1 MAGAKENITGLW
13 AVGWNR
19 MTENWWNLVVA
30 GIGLFGVVTG
40 LLFICY
46 LTFKK
51 VRHYRQ
57 TKDDR
62 SKPLPKATAQYFDE
76 LKANTQPFG
85 PVHDSSKAPASFGVF
100 LGNFANPPTA
110 NQARLLTTWDLI
122 VLDPSCP
129 GVLEGLSNSECTA
142 AQRVGRL
149 DVSAV
154 VAFDRSSGNH
164 DDTRVLSIL
173 DSTIATKWRRP
184 QDTQSPFTGVLL
196 ANWQSDLTPAVL
208 NELMKYLKGLNF
220 DIWLEAAPPS
230 FLTEQECTEIDLSLT
245 RGIICRNGTIM
256 HDGDRRNYFQMNDMR
271 RTQRALAKHMS
282 LGGKT
287 LMMWETIDDKVE
299 LAHSVIARS
308 FNWCRFNTTVS
319 WIGPEKALKDADVA
333 AARSIKGE
341 PLGAMMWL
349 KSNEIMAVHDTW
361 RLNFHITEESAG
373 HEESFRTLEGLIP
386 NLSSRLALMSSN
398 DTASDPFG
406 DASQVMLNGDFD
418 GTVPAQS
425 QKAPFSYSPRGE
437 DYTGLGCFQLGLD
450 ASAED
455 FAELAEGQRR
465 LKELDLLDRIQPD
478 KLREFA
484 EKIQVLYEKDRQS
497 FEYSPYDSQ
506 AVREL
511 VDQLTSASGSEHDI
525 LKVYTGMHSGFH
537 HGTHHQYW
545 GLHDVDP
552 VTGSTDIY
560 ISLKTT
566 DRVGTLLHTFLS
578 SRQYTRGQCLMAE
591 ISLAEQTESLHST
604 WGLPDRFV
612 KDIEG
617 LSSTELLLLSQRLT
631 FAKDENIG
639 NLTHQIKALC
649 ENRLIDIPTVQQLR
663 AQATNQYLR
672 DEISAEDLVAARL
685 AWHADRG
692 CQRPSKDA
700 AISVFRDLQ
709 ARLSSVLI
717 NGEAE
722 HMTQMETVLQDI
734 IKLGKIDASAD
745 ILALSI
751 FCAFRKLAIEEVY
764 LEILDRNPL
773 PNAHSDQA
781 ACFAEMFALG
791 SQCESYFDMTSN
803 VIGRILADKQQAYY
817 MQNQPPQRDD
827 KTTEVPTSY
836 ASTLVDEDPNYSQ
849 PKLPWYYQ
857 VTFLGIFAVPALIDI
872 LLLTTVGHG
881 LYLSTNFAK
890 PLITMATAG
899 LMFGLLLVGAI
910 GTWIGNGGSYYLH
923 SMAFPV
929 MNMFVITRFIA
940 GTAVGLVVGIGGMIV
955 IGVSKPIP
963 PAVDLDGNAIPVT
976 FADSFGQGGIFLFYF
991 MTMSTYLT
999 MLATL
1004 AVYQFP
1010 GFMFQSGRIN
1020 TVACMPILLLSP
1032 IITIFVPDHDIV
1044 VYPIVLSCFLVALL
1058 ASARNVFYKW
1068 GSWYLHV
1075 KLYSDTDIVN
1085 WYTETTP
1092 VEELPKGVTD
1102 LGPTPLP
1109 RSKVFAEVQKEMNRK
1124 PWQKPTSDKMIK
1136 DLADSYEATLF
1147 LMDWYCKYS
1156 RTKMPYPY
1164 SPTWNLQCK
1173 TAIDTLKEMQKG
1185 LKLHNAFVHWRAGGA
1200 EVWCGVLYFVIA
1212 LMDKW
1217 VALFTEG
1224 KLVGLSAADSVYSLP
1239 VGLSL
1244 CYYLVAA
1251 VCLDSV
1257 ASPLWAKANKKTN
1270 QPISSL
1276 AYLKQVAINDAKA
1289 RRNLYWSNW
1298 AKFFFTHVW
1307 GLAIAASLMWTFVSP
1322 PPKDDDQP
1330 VSPTDARNQA
1340 RSATIMFMAYV
1351 GAYTGLLSYQYNRIY
1366 TGSLAMADL
1375 MIAAITGILVG
1386 TLMRHF
1392 MYKDFPYSSVIGL
1405 GTATWLAALLSMR
1418 TAKVGWPTFTK
1429 PKAVTKSTGGSFYYS
1444 ALGPDTGFSQRTL
1457 RETYDA
1463 LSALES
1469 EYRFKIDPST
1479 HPGVEVMQI
1488 LRAQSTV
1495 QQPEMVQA
1503 AFPSAISLV
1512 AEAASLWQSGNITID
1527 LVPARHFLQQ
1537 EQKLRAV
1544 SRLSDGQLHIMVL
1557 VGLDLTGGEWVADIR
1572 RNCKVIAESVVQAA
1586 AEARFAFSRDH
1597 SNLAELL
1604 AVEHIGDSVGQ
1615 AQLSVPEGI
1624 KRQLEW
1630 STAERNRIM
1639 KTGEQEVLR
1648 YLILGMDCDTEW
1660 DLLPEKVRS
1669 ALLNR
1674 CLGEQCDITESLGD
1688 WLRARFCK
1696 NAGADLET
1704 HFARSNLGASL
1715 AALISD
1721 YAKAVDADYHYQD
1734 RSEPTDAEYQKFMGA
1749 VVNEAAVTA
1758 DSSLSEKLVW
1768 PILTAVHTIRITIKF
1783 FVVSIVAD
1791 PEFQR
1796 ELDYVIRD
1804 KSFIVRWPARL
1815 VLNGIWIYCKFL
1827 QGLLLPHFMFYKR
1840 EKIQTLRSNMKGIR
1854 TSIQRKRVTID
1865 GLRGPSTGFF
1875 KRQSDGTVDFHHYSG
1890 RHETQ
1895 PEGMG
1900 QLIAINNY
1908 SDKMLLQRREEYTKE
1923 TVSNI
1928 YNYDYQEGATTGI
1941 SLPSARSCIQGER
1954 AGHSIQYDERGYV
1967 TDGSYMKDGN
1977 RVDFKYY
1984 YRKNARFDDELLR
1997 ADFRLAHITINVS
2010 WCVAPPKR
2018 AEKLD
2023 KWIPNPKVIEA
2034 TFTQGEDSYHSKWDY
2049 EHRSHPIIETTLNGR
2064 PSETPDMITFDWF
2077 AVLKKPTNCSFI
2089 ADNPLFSFSSPNSN
2103 IVTRALGMNTKLYP
2117 VSTALART
2125 HLWQSWKGSKE
2136 IDAATVRYLDEVS
2149 MRSAPV
2155 LRPYWAGRDLG
2166 QLKAA
2171 SEYLESQVDAILA
2184 RTDMDPEIS
2193 SWSAIAYKYSDLCTF
2208 GQGGD
2213 ARINT
2218 RTQASQMQDSD
2229 DILHVIAMDTGTWPI
2244 EGGGVSACRRDMVND
2259 LKTIRW
2265 HVVAEAANDYSV
2277 PKFQIER
2284 NVQSLSILPLWGLDY
2299 LTPIHG
2305 VFQDSLDAAVQRRS
2319 HATRDEDIKRNFF
2332 PILTSLV
2339 KCSRAIKF
2347 THAHIE
2353 ESTRALLDLN
2363 AYFENRHWTD
2373 VWMSDI
2379 VRDKWHELWL
2389 TEDMENTRPISKWLD
2404 AERPTLLHL
2413 DNALDMWHRYL
2424 FIFSLPVPER
2434 LPDVFQASHHFA
2446 GASFGVLC
2454 KMKRNCTFH
2463 VWDHCISW
2471 REVTVFLSSAMSFD
2485 SPFVCTSLM
2494 SLSRMTST
2502 LILHYADV
2510 VLPCADFFN
2519 PGWEV
2524 EIGTQEGSLMHRNT
2538 YARKIDP
2545 VVNGITNMERYKPIE
2560 TIKSKRPTV
2569 TMLSHVR
2576 FVKDIKNAILAADII
2591 VNDWGFT
2598 DYQLD
2603 IYGDMEK
2610 APAYSVECKEILAS
2624 KGLRDHVAL
2633 KGLGN
2638 PSKVLEE
2645 AWIFLNSSISEGL
2658 PLAMGEAALFGVP
2671 VVCTDVGASF
2681 RVVTDPV
2688 TWKKFSAVVAPND
2701 SYSLA
2706 KAQVNVLGML
2716 DEWAEYTDEPEN
2728 RPKLSLRPGKEEV
2741 AAIQQRMYDKA
2752 DSRRKLGMMGRNN
2765 VINSFSSERYLREH
2779 EQLLWVGKLQ
2789 SPSYLSRSRRAVPIF
2804 SKWGNKRESDSP
2816 SLLARSGRSMSRP
2829 TSTRAPSAYSFKI
2842 EPKNNSGPKYS
2853 RVEALD
2859 MV

>member
-1 MAGAKENITGLW
+1 M
-13 AVGWNR
+13 
-19 MTENWWNLVVA
+19 
-30 GIGLFGVVTG
+30 FGVVSG
-40 LLFICY
+40 FLYGIVVLY
-46 LTFKK
+46 LKIK
-51 VRHYRQ
+51 QYRRSRN
-57 TKDDR
+57 DR
-62 SKPLPKATAQYFDE
+62 SKQLPKATAQYFEE

-85 PVHDSSKAPASFGVF
+85 PPQDTSKAPTSFGVF
-100 LGNFANPPTA
+100 LGNLSSPPTP
-110 NQARLLTTWDLI
+110 NQARLLTTWDLV
-122 VLDPSCP
+122 VLDPLRP
-129 GVLEGLSNSECTA
+129 GVLEGISTENCTA
-142 AQRVGRL
+142 SHRLGRL
-149 DVSAV
+149 DVNAV

-164 DDTRVLSIL
+164 DDSRVLSIL

-184 QDTQSPFTGVLL
+184 QDTQSPFTGILL
-196 ANWQSDLTPAVL
+196 ANWQSEITPVVL
-208 NELMKYLKGLNF
+208 NELIKYLKSLEF
-220 DIWLEAAPPS
+220 DVWLEAAPPAY
-230 FLTEQECTEIDLSLT
+230 LTEQECKEIDISLV
-245 RGIICRNGTIM
+245 RGIVCRNGTIM
-256 HDGDRRNYFQMNDMR
+256 YNGDRRNYFQMADMR

-287 LMMWETIDDKVE
+287 LMMWETIDDQVE
-299 LAHSVIARS
+299 LTHSVIQRS

-319 WIGPEKALKDADVA
+319 WIGPEAALKDADVA
-333 AARSIKGE
+333 EAKTIKGE

-361 RLNFHITEESAG
+361 RKNFTIAPESAG
-373 HEESFRTLEGLIP
+373 HNSALKSLEGLIP
-386 NLSSRLALMSSN
+386 NLSSQLAVMPS
-398 DTASDPFG
+398 SDPFRDG
-406 DASQVMLNGDFD
+406 SQVILNGDFD
-418 GTVPAQS
+418 GRFPAQS
-425 QKAPFSYSPRGE
+425 QKAPFSYSYRGE

-455 FAELAEGQRR
+455 FAELTEGQRR
-465 LKELDLLDRIQPD
+465 LKDLNLLDRVQPD
-478 KLREFA
+478 KLKEFA
-484 EKIQVLYEKDRQS
+484 EKIKGLYDKDRQS
-497 FEYSPYDSQ
+497 WEYSPYDSQ
-506 AVREL
+506 AVRDL
-511 VDQLTSASGSEHDI
+511 VDQLCSATGTDDDM

-552 VTGSTDIY
+552 VTGSTEIY

-566 DRVGTLLHTFLS
+566 DRAGTLLHTFLS
-578 SRQYTRGQCLMAE
+578 SRQYTRSQCFMAE
-591 ISLAEQTESLHST
+591 VSLAEQTESLHEK
-604 WGLPDRFV
+604 WQLPDRIV
-612 KDIEG
+612 KDVEG
-617 LSSTELLLLSQRLT
+617 LSSTELILLAQRLT
-631 FAKDENIG
+631 FAKDEAIG
-639 NLTHQIKALC
+639 NMRANVLALV
-649 ENRLIDIPTVQQLR
+649 ENRLIDIPTIQQLR
-663 AQATNQYLR
+663 EQNTNLYLR
-672 DEISAEDLVAARL
+672 DQISVEDLIGARL
-685 AWHADRG
+685 AWHRERG
-692 CQRPSKDA
+692 CQHPDQSA
-700 AISVFRDLQ
+700 AVSVFRQVQ
-709 ARLSSVLI
+709 AKLAGVLI
-717 NGEAE
+717 RGEAE
-722 HMTQMETVLQDI
+722 HISQMETVLERMIQP
-734 IKLGKIDASAD
+734 GKIDAAAD

-773 PNAHSDQA
+773 PNAHPDQA

-791 SQCESYFDMTSN
+791 SQCETYFDMTSN

-817 MQNQPPQRDD
+817 MQHQPPKRDD
-827 KTTEVPTSY
+827 KATEVPTAY
-836 ASTLVDEDPNYSQ
+836 ASTLVDEDPAYGQ
-849 PKLPWYYQ
+849 APLPWYYQ

-872 LLLTTVGHG
+872 LLLTTIGRG
-881 LYLSTNFAK
+881 LYLSTYMSEIEK
-890 PLITMATAG
+890 TMATAG
-899 LMFGLLLVGAI
+899 LMFGLLLTGAI

-940 GTAVGLVVGIGGMIV
+940 GTAVCLVVGIGGMIV
-955 IGVSKPIP
+955 IGIIK
-963 PAVDLDGNAIPVT
+963 T
-976 FADSFGQGGIFLFYF
+976 FYGGFIFLFYF
-991 MTMSTYLT
+991 FAMSTYLT

-1004 AVYQFP
+1004 AIYQFP
-1010 GFMFQSGRIN
+1010 GFMFQSGRLT
-1020 TVACMPILLLSP
+1020 TVKCMPILAISP
-1032 IITIFVPDHDIV
+1032 IVTLWAGHDHI
-1044 VYPIVLSCFLVALL
+1044 VYPVVLSTFLVTLVL
-1058 ASARNVFYKW
+1058 GSRGVFYRW
-1068 GSWYLHV
+1068 GSWYLGV
-1075 KLYSDTDIVN
+1075 VVYSDTDIVN
-1085 WYTETTP
+1085 WYTEVTP
-1092 VEELPKGVTD
+1092 AEELPKGVSD

-1109 RSKVFAEVQKEMNRK
+1109 RSKVFAEVQKELHRK

-1136 DLADSYEATLF
+1136 DLAESYEATCF

-1185 LKLHNAFVHWRAGGA
+1185 LKLHNAFVHWRAGGP

-1217 VALFTEG
+1217 VALLSG
-1224 KLVGLSAADSVYSLP
+1224 GSLVGLSAADSEIFRLAVGF
-1239 VGLSL
+1239 GLS
-1244 CYYLVAA
+1244 YYLVAA
-1251 VCLDSV
+1251 VCLDAV
-1257 ASPLWAKANKKTN
+1257 ATPLWAKANKKTD

-1276 AYLKQVAINDAKA
+1276 AYLKQVAINDARA
-1289 RRNLYWSNW
+1289 RRKLYWTNW
-1298 AKFFFTHVW
+1298 AKFFFSHVW
-1307 GLAIAASLMWTFVSP
+1307 GLAIAAALMWTFENSRP
-1322 PPKDDDQP
+1322 
-1330 VSPTDARNQA
+1330 
-1340 RSATIMFMAYV
+1340 ATIMFMAYV
-1351 GAYTGLLSYQYNRIY
+1351 GAYTGLLCYQYNRIY
-1366 TGSLAMADL
+1366 TGSLAMGDL
-1375 MIAAITGILVG
+1375 MISAISGILIG
-1386 TLMRHF
+1386 TLMQRFLPYF
-1392 MYKDFPYSSVIGL
+1392 MYSSVIAL
-1405 GTATWLAALLSMR
+1405 ACATWMSAILSIR
-1418 TAKVGWPTFTK
+1418 TAKVGWPSFKK
-1429 PKAVTKSTGGSFYYS
+1429 PKAVTKSTVGRFYYS

-1457 RETYDA
+1457 RETYEA
-1463 LSALES
+1463 LCALEA
-1469 EYRFKIDPST
+1469 EYRFKIDPNT

-1488 LRAQSTV
+1488 LRAQSTAQHPESV
-1495 QQPEMVQA
+1495 QN

-1512 AEAASLWQSGNITID
+1512 AEATSLWQSGNITID

-1544 SRLSDGQLHIMVL
+1544 SRVSDGQLHIMVL

-1572 RNCKVIAESVVQAA
+1572 RNCKVIAEAMVQAA

-1604 AVEHIGDSVGQ
+1604 AVEHVGSGFGD
-1615 AQLSVPEGI
+1615 AQLSLPEGI

-1630 STAERNRIM
+1630 STAERSRIM

-1648 YLILGMDCDTEW
+1648 YLILGLDCDTEW
-1660 DLLPEKVRS
+1660 DLLPENIRS
-1669 ALLNR
+1669 TLLKR
-1674 CLGEQCDITESLGD
+1674 CLGDQCDITDGQGD
-1688 WLRARFCK
+1688 WMRSRFCK

-1704 HFARSNLGASL
+1704 HFARCNLGASL
-1715 AALISD
+1715 AADITD

-1734 RSEPTDAEYQKFMGA
+1734 RSEPTDAEYQKFIGA
-1749 VVNEAAVTA
+1749 VVNEAGPTA
-1758 DSSLSEKLVW
+1758 DSSWREKMAW
-1768 PILTAVHTIRITIKF
+1768 PIITVVHAIRVTIKF

-1796 ELDYVIRD
+1796 ELDYVIKD
-1804 KSFIVRWPARL
+1804 KTVLLRWPARL
-1815 VLNGIWIYCKFL
+1815 VLNGIWMYCKAL
-1827 QGLLLPHFMFYKR
+1827 QTLLLPPFMFYKR

-1854 TSIQRKRVTID
+1854 TAIQRKKVTIE

-1875 KRQSDGTVDFHHYSG
+1875 KQKPDNNVEFYHYSG
-1890 RHETQ
+1890 RHEIQ
-1895 PEGMG
+1895 PETLG
-1900 QLIAINNY
+1900 QLIAINTY
-1908 SDKMLLQRREEYTKE
+1908 SNKMLLRRREEYTKE
-1923 TVSNI
+1923 AVSNV
-1928 YNYDYQEGATTGI
+1928 YTYEYQDGAANGT
-1941 SLPSARSCIQGER
+1941 SLPVSRNCVEGDR
-1954 AGHSIQYDERGYV
+1954 AGHSIYYDDRGYV
-1967 TDGSYMKDGN
+1967 TNGSYMKDGN
-1977 RVDFKYY
+1977 RVDFTYQ

-1997 ADFRLAHITINVS
+1997 AEYKLAHITMSVS
-2010 WCVAPPKR
+2010 WCVPPPKR
-2018 AEKLD
+2018 SEKLD
-2023 KWIPNPKVIEA
+2023 KWIPNPKVMEA
-2034 TFTQGEDSYHSKWDY
+2034 TFTQGEMSYFSKWDY
-2049 EHRSHPIIETTLNGR
+2049 EHRSHPIIETTLTRSMPGQSKVVQD
-2064 PSETPDMITFDWF
+2064 SETPDMITYDWF
-2077 AVLKKPTNCSFI
+2077 GVLKKPTNCSFI
-2089 ADNPLFSFSSPNSN
+2089 ADNPLFSFSSPKSN
-2103 IVTRALGMNTKLYP
+2103 IVSRTLGMNTQVHP

-2125 HLWQSWKGSKE
+2125 HLWQTWKGGKDV
-2136 IDAATVRYLDEVS
+2136 DAATVRYLDEMS
-2149 MRSAPV
+2149 LRADAV

-2166 QLKAA
+2166 QLRAA
-2171 SEYLESQVDAILA
+2171 SEYLDSQADAIMA

-2193 SWSAIAYKYSDLCTF
+2193 SWSAIAYKYSDLSTF

-2213 ARINT
+2213 SRINT
-2218 RTQASQMQDSD
+2218 RTQANQMHDSD

-2265 HVVAEAANDYSV
+2265 HVVAESANDYSV

-2319 HATRDEDIKRNFF
+2319 HATRDEDIRKHFF

-2353 ESTRALLDLN
+2353 EATRALLDLN

-2373 VWMSDI
+2373 VWMSPI
-2379 VRDKWHELWL
+2379 VKEKWQELWL
-2389 TEDMENTRPISKWLD
+2389 TEDMENTRPISQWLD

-2424 FIFSLPVPER
+2424 FIFALPVPER

-2485 SPFVCTSLM
+2485 APFVCTSLI

-2524 EIGTQEGSLMHRNT
+2524 EIGTQEGALMHRNT

-2591 VNDWGFT
+2591 VNDWGFK

-2728 RPKLSLRPGKEEV
+2728 RPKLSLRPGKDEV
-2741 AAIQQRMYDKA
+2741 AKIQQRMYDKA
-2752 DSRRKLGMMGRNN
+2752 ESRRKLGMMGRNN

-2779 EQLLWVGKLQ
+2779 EQLLWIGKLQ
-2789 SPSYLSRSRRAVPIF
+2789 SPSYLTRSRRAVPIF

-2816 SLLARSGRSMSRP
+2816 SLLARSGRSMTMSRP

-2842 EPKNNSGPKYS
+2842 EPKVAPKSS

>member
-1 MAGAKENITGLW
+1 MADQAGTDDGFQELKP
-13 AVGWNR
+13 VGWHV
-19 MTENWWNLVVA
+19 MIDNWWDLILA
-30 GIGLFGVVTG
+30 GIALFGVVSG
-40 LLFICY
+40 LLY
-46 LTFKK
+46 LIISLSLKF
-51 VRHYRQ
+51 RQYRQ
-57 TKDDR
+57 SRNARPKA
-62 SKPLPKATAQYFDE
+62 LPKATAQYFEE

-85 PVHDSSKAPASFGVF
+85 PPHDSSKAPTSFGVF
-100 LGNFANPPTA
+100 LGNFASPPTP
-110 NQARLLTTWDLI
+110 NQARLLTDRDLI
-122 VLDPSCP
+122 VLDPSRP
-129 GVLEGLSNSECTA
+129 GVLEGISTMPCTA
-142 AQRVGRL
+142 SQRVGRL
-149 DVSAV
+149 DISAT
-154 VAFDRSSGNH
+154 VAFDRSSGNQ
-164 DDTRVLSIL
+164 DDSRVLSII
-173 DSTIATKWRRP
+173 DSTIATKWRRS
-184 QDTQSPFTGVLL
+184 QDTQSPFTGILL
-196 ANWQSDLTPAVL
+196 ANWQSELEPAVL
-208 NELMKYLKGLNF
+208 NELMSYLKSLNF
-220 DIWLEAAPPS
+220 DIWLETSPPDY
-230 FLTEQECTEIDLSLT
+230 LTELECKVIDLSLT

-256 HDGDRRNYFQMNDMR
+256 YNGDRRNYFQMNNMR
-271 RTQRALAKHMS
+271 RTQRALAKLMS

-287 LMMWETIDDKVE
+287 LMMWETIDDQVE
-299 LAHSVIARS
+299 LTHSVIQRS
-308 FNWCRFNTTVS
+308 YNWCRFNTTVS
-319 WIGPEKALKDADVA
+319 WIGPESALKDADVA
-333 AARSIKGE
+333 AERSIKGE

-349 KSNEIMAVHDTW
+349 KSNEIMAVHDIW
-361 RLNFHITEESAG
+361 RQNFQIAPESAG
-373 HEESFRTLEGLIP
+373 HEESFKSLEGLVP
-386 NLSSRLALMSSN
+386 NLASKLALVAPSSN
-398 DTASDPFG
+398 PFR
-406 DASQVMLNGDFD
+406 DASQVIINGDFD
-418 GTVPAQS
+418 GHLPAQS

-465 LKELDLLDRIQPD
+465 LKDLNLLDRITPE
-478 KLREFA
+478 KLHEFA
-484 EKIQVLYEKDRQS
+484 EKIRVLYDKDRQS
-497 FEYSPYDSQ
+497 WEYSPYDSQ

-511 VDQLTSASGSEHDI
+511 VEQLASATGSEGDI

-552 VTGSTDIY
+552 VTGNTEIY

-578 SRQYTRGQCLMAE
+578 SRQYTRAQCLMAE
-591 ISLAEQTESLHST
+591 ISLAEQSEALHAK
-604 WGLPDRFV
+604 WEMPDRFV

-631 FAKDENIG
+631 FAKDESTGSLRSNI
-639 NLTHQIKALC
+639 LALC
-649 ENRLIDIPTVQQLR
+649 ENRLIDIPTTQQLR
-663 AQATNQYLR
+663 AQNTNLYLR
-672 DEISAEDLVAARL
+672 DEITVEELVDARL

-692 CQRPSKDA
+692 CQHPDRDA
-700 AISVFRDLQ
+700 AIYVFREVQ
-709 ARLSSVLI
+709 ARLSGVLI
-717 NGEAE
+717 NAEAE
-722 HMTQMETVLQDI
+722 HVTQMETVLQEI
-734 IKLGKIDASAD
+734 IQHGKIDASVD
-745 ILALSI
+745 ILAMSI

-773 PNAHSDQA
+773 PNAHPDQA

-791 SQCESYFDMTSN
+791 SQCETYFDMTSN

-817 MQNQPPQRDD
+817 MQHQPPHRDD
-827 KTTEVPTSY
+827 KSTEVPTAY
-836 ASTLVDEDPNYSQ
+836 ASTLVDEDPSYDQ
-849 PKLPWYYQ
+849 PPLPWYYQ

-872 LLLTTVGHG
+872 LLLTTTGRG
-881 LYLSTNFAK
+881 LYLSVHMENK
-890 PLITMATAG
+890 VKTMATAG
-899 LMFGLLLVGAI
+899 LMFGLLLTGAI

-940 GTAVGLVVGIGGMIV
+940 GTAVGLIVGVGGMIV
-955 IGVSKPIP
+955 IGIIQDFY
-963 PAVDLDGNAIPVT
+963 AG
-976 FADSFGQGGIFLFYF
+976 FIFLFYF
-991 MTMSTYLT
+991 FVMSTYLT

-1004 AVYQFP
+1004 AIYQFP
-1010 GFMFQSGRIN
+1010 GFMFQSGRIT
-1020 TVACMPILLLSP
+1020 TVACLPILAISP
-1032 IITIFVPDHDIV
+1032 IVTTYVGHDII
-1044 VYPIVLSCFLVALL
+1044 VYPIVLSVFLVALV
-1058 ASARNVFYKW
+1058 SSSRGVFYRW
-1068 GSWYLHV
+1068 STWYLGV
-1075 KLYSDTDIVN
+1075 TVYSDTDIVN
-1085 WYTETTP
+1085 WYTKVTP
-1092 VEELPKGVTD
+1092 AEELPKGVTD

-1109 RSKVFAEVQKEMNRK
+1109 RTKVFSEVQKELHRM
-1124 PWQKPTSDKMIK
+1124 PWQKSTSDKMIK
-1136 DLADSYEATLF
+1136 ELAESYDATCF

-1173 TAIDTLKEMQKG
+1173 TALDTLKEMQKG

-1217 VALFTEG
+1217 VALFSGG
-1224 KLVGLSAADSVYSLP
+1224 KIVGLSSAGDKLFNLSVGFSLA
-1239 VGLSL
+1239 
-1244 CYYLVAA
+1244 YYLIAA

-1257 ASPLWAKANKKTN
+1257 ANPLWARANKKTN

-1276 AYLKQVAINDAKA
+1276 AYLKQVAINDARA
-1289 RRNLYWSNW
+1289 RRKLYWSNW
-1298 AKFFFTHVW
+1298 AKFFFSHIW
-1307 GLAIAASLMWTFVSP
+1307 GLAIAASLMWTFENSRP
-1322 PPKDDDQP
+1322 
-1330 VSPTDARNQA
+1330 
-1340 RSATIMFMAYV
+1340 ATIMFMAYV
-1351 GAYTGLLSYQYNRIY
+1351 GAYTGLLCYQYNRIY
-1366 TGSLAMADL
+1366 TGSLAMGDL
-1375 MIAAITGILVG
+1375 MIAAVTGLLLG
-1386 TLMRHF
+1386 TLLHRYHPYF
-1392 MYKDFPYSSVIGL
+1392 MYSSVIAL
-1405 GTATWLAALLSMR
+1405 ATATWMAAILSLR
-1418 TAKVGWPTFTK
+1418 TANVGWPSFGK
-1429 PKAVTKSTGGSFYYS
+1429 PKSVSKSSIGRFHYS

-1463 LSALES
+1463 LSALEA

-1488 LRAQSTV
+1488 LRAQSSAP
-1495 QQPEMVQA
+1495 QPEIVQN

-1512 AEAASLWQSGNITID
+1512 DEAASLWQSGNITID

-1544 SRLSDGQLHIMVL
+1544 SRLSDGHLHIMVL

-1572 RNCKVIAESVVQAA
+1572 RNCKVIAESIVQAA

-1604 AVEHIGDSVGQ
+1604 AVEHMPDAIGE
-1615 AQLSVPEGI
+1615 AQLSLPEGI

-1630 STAERNRIM
+1630 STAERTRIM

-1660 DLLPEKVRS
+1660 DLLPEKIRCS
-1669 ALLNR
+1669 LLKR
-1674 CLGEQCDITESLGD
+1674 CLGEQCDITEGQGD
-1688 WLRARFCK
+1688 WMRSRFCR

-1704 HFARSNLGASL
+1704 HFARCNLGASL

-1734 RSEPTDAEYQKFMGA
+1734 RSEPTDAEYQKFIGA
-1749 VVNEAAVTA
+1749 IVNEAGPTA
-1758 DSSLSEKLVW
+1758 ESSTTEKVIW
-1768 PILTAVHTIRITIKF
+1768 PILTVVHAIRITIKF

-1796 ELDYVIRD
+1796 ELDYVISD
-1804 KSFIVRWPARL
+1804 KPVFVRWPARL

-1827 QGLLLPHFMFYKR
+1827 QGLILPTFMFYKR
-1840 EKIQTLRSNMKGIR
+1840 EKIQILRSNMKGVR
-1854 TSIQRKRVTID
+1854 TSIKRKRVTIE
-1865 GLRGPSTGFF
+1865 GLRGPSTGFL
-1875 KRQSDGTVDFHHYSG
+1875 KRQSDGTVEFHHYSG

-1895 PEGMG
+1895 PEGLG
-1900 QLIAINNY
+1900 QLIAVNTY
-1908 SDKMLLQRREEYTKE
+1908 SAKMLLQRREEYNKE

-1928 YNYDYQEGATTGI
+1928 YNYEYEDGATDGT
-1941 SLPSARSCIQGER
+1941 SLPVSRGCIRGDR
-1954 AGHSIQYDERGYV
+1954 AGHSIQYDNRGYV

-1977 RVDFKYY
+1977 RVDFKYN
-1984 YRKNARFDDELLR
+1984 YRKHARFDDELLR
-1997 ADFRLAHITINVS
+1997 ADYKLAHITINVS

-2018 AEKLD
+2018 SEKLD

-2077 AVLKKPTNCSFI
+2077 AVLSKPTNCSFI
-2089 ADNPLFSFSSPNSN
+2089 ADNPLFSFSSPRSN
-2103 IVTRALGMNTKLYP
+2103 IISRTLGMNTKLHP

-2125 HLWQSWKGSKE
+2125 HLWQTWKSSKDV
-2136 IDAATVRYLDEVS
+2136 DAATVRYLDEVS
-2149 MRSAPV
+2149 LRHDAV

-2171 SEYLESQVDAILA
+2171 AEYLDSQADAIMA

-2265 HVVAEAANDYSV
+2265 HVVAESANDYSV

-2319 HATRDEDIKRNFF
+2319 HATRDEDIKRHFF

-2339 KCSRAIKF
+2339 KCSRAINF

-2363 AYFENRHWTD
+2363 SYFENRHWTD
-2373 VWMSDI
+2373 VWMSPI
-2379 VRDKWHELWL
+2379 VKEKWQELWL

-2404 AERPTLLHL
+2404 AERPTLAHL

-2424 FIFSLPVPER
+2424 FIFALPVPER

-2485 SPFVCTSLM
+2485 APFVCTSLM

-2524 EIGTQEGSLMHRNT
+2524 EIGTQEGTLMHRNT

-2752 DSRRKLGMMGRNN
+2752 ESRRKLGMMGRNN

-2842 EPKNNSGPKYS
+2842 ETKGSAPKYS

>member
-1 MAGAKENITGLW
+1 MAKANITGLW
-13 AVGWNR
+13 AIGWNR

-40 LLFICY
+40 LLFIVY
-46 LTFKK
+46 VIFKK
-51 VRHYRQ
+51 VQQYRL

-62 SKPLPKATAQYFDE
+62 SKPLPKATAQYFEE
-76 LKANTQPFG
+76 LKSNTQAFG
-85 PVHDSSKAPASFGVF
+85 PVHDSSKAPTSFGVF
-100 LGNFANPPTA
+100 LGDFASPPTP
-110 NQARLLTTWDLI
+110 NQARLLTTWDLV
-122 VLDPSCP
+122 VLDPLRP

-142 AQRVGRL
+142 SQRVGRL

-164 DDTRVLSIL
+164 DDSRVLSIL

-184 QDTQSPFTGVLL
+184 QDTQSPFTGILL
-196 ANWQSDLTPAVL
+196 ANWQADLTPAVL
-208 NELMKYLKGLNF
+208 NELIRYLKALNF
-220 DIWLEAAPPS
+220 DIWLEAAPPA
-230 FLTEQECTEIDLSLT
+230 FLTEMECVEIDISLT

-256 HDGDRRNYFQMNDMR
+256 YNGDRRNYFQMNDMR

-287 LMMWETIDDKVE
+287 LMMWETIDDQVN
-299 LAHSVIARS
+299 LLHSVIQRS
-308 FNWCRFNTTVS
+308 YNWCRFNTTVS
-319 WIGPEKALKDADVA
+319 WIGPESALKDADVA
-333 AARSIKGE
+333 ASKSIKGE

-349 KSNEIMAVHDTW
+349 KSNEVMAVHDTW
-361 RLNFHITEESAG
+361 RLNFQITKESAG
-373 HEESFRTLEGLIP
+373 HEETFKTLEGLIP
-386 NLSSRLALMSSN
+386 NLASRLALMP
-398 DTASDPFG
+398 SDPFRDG
-406 DASQVMLNGDFD
+406 SQVVLNGDFD
-418 GTVPAQS
+418 GTVPAES

-465 LKELDLLDRIQPD
+465 LKDLNLLDRIQPD

-484 EKIQVLYEKDRQS
+484 AKIQVLYDKDRQS
-497 FEYSPYDSQ
+497 WEYSPYDSQ

-511 VDQLTSASGSEHDI
+511 VEQLNSTTGSEDDI

-552 VTGSTDIY
+552 VTGSTEIY

-566 DRVGTLLHTFLS
+566 DRIGTLLHTFLS

-591 ISLAEQTESLHST
+591 ISLAEQTDSLHAT

-631 FAKDENIG
+631 FAKDESIG
-639 NLTHQIKALC
+639 NLRQQIQALA
-649 ENRLIDIPTVQQLR
+649 ENRLIEIPTVTQLR
-663 AQATNQYLR
+663 AQSTNQYLR
-672 DEISAEDLVAARL
+672 DEITPEALIESRL

-692 CQRPSKDA
+692 CQHPDKNA

-709 ARLSSVLI
+709 ARLSSVLV
-717 NGEAE
+717 NAEAE
-722 HMTQMETVLQDI
+722 HMSQMETVLLEI
-734 IKLGKIDASAD
+734 IKLGKIDAGAD

-751 FCAFRKLAIEEVY
+751 FCAFRKLALEEVY

-791 SQCESYFDMTSN
+791 SQCETYFDMTSN
-803 VIGRILADKQQAYY
+803 VVGRILADKQQAYY
-817 MQNQPPQRDD
+817 MQHQPPQRDD

-836 ASTLVDEDPNYSQ
+836 ASTLVDEDPNYTQ
-849 PKLPWYYQ
+849 PPLPWYYQ
-857 VTFLGIFAVPALIDI
+857 MTFLGIFAVPALIDI

-881 LYLSTNFAK
+881 LYLSTNMA
-890 PLITMATAG
+890 PELITMATAG

-940 GTAVGLVVGIGGMIV
+940 GTAVCLVVGIGGMIV
-955 IGVSKPIP
+955 IGIIP
-963 PAVDLDGNAIPVT
+963 SHG
-976 FADSFGQGGIFLFYF
+976 FAEGGIFLFYF
-991 MTMSTYLT
+991 FTMSTYLT

-1020 TVACMPILLLSP
+1020 TVACMPILLISP
-1032 IITIFVPDHDIV
+1032 IVTIFVPGHDIV
-1044 VYPIVLSCFLVALL
+1044 VYPIVLSAFLVSLI
-1058 ASARNVFYKW
+1058 ASARKVFYKW
-1068 GSWYLHV
+1068 GSWYLGV

-1085 WYTETTP
+1085 WYTEITP

-1109 RSKVFAEVQKEMNRK
+1109 RTKVFTLVQKEMNRK
-1124 PWQKPTSDKMIK
+1124 PWEKPTSDKMIR
-1136 DLADSYEATLF
+1136 DLAESYDATLF

-1217 VALFTEG
+1217 VSLFTSG
-1224 KLVGLSAADSVYSLP
+1224 QLVGLSAAGSEYSLP
-1239 VGLSL
+1239 VGFSL
-1244 CYYLVAA
+1244 AYYLVAA

-1270 QPISSL
+1270 QAISSL
-1276 AYLKQVAINDAKA
+1276 AYLKQVAINDARA

-1307 GLAIAASLMWTFVSP
+1307 GLAVAASLMWTFVSP
-1322 PPKDDDQP
+1322 PQNGA
-1330 VSPTDARNQA
+1330 PTPDPEEFRA
-1340 RSATIMFMAYV
+1340 RSRRAVIMFMAYV
-1351 GAYTGLLSYQYNRIY
+1351 GAYTGLLCYQYNRIY

-1375 MIAAITGILVG
+1375 MISAIVGILVG
-1386 TLMRHF
+1386 TLMTRF
-1392 MYKDFPYSSVIGL
+1392 MDESFPYSSVIGL
-1405 GTATWLAALLSMR
+1405 GTATWLSAILSIR
-1418 TAKVGWPTFTK
+1418 TAKVGWPSFSKPKSVTK
-1429 PKAVTKSTGGSFYYS
+1429 PSAGRFYYS

-1488 LRAQSTV
+1488 LKAQGAV
-1495 QQPEMVQA
+1495 QQPEIVQT
-1503 AFPSAISLV
+1503 AFPSSISLV

-1544 SRLSDGQLHIMVL
+1544 SRVCDGQLHIMVL

-1572 RNCKVIAESVVQAA
+1572 RNCKVIAESMVQAA

-1604 AVEHIGDSVGQ
+1604 AVEHVGDSVGE
-1615 AQLSVPEGI
+1615 AQLSLPEGI

-1630 STAERNRIM
+1630 STAERTRIM

-1648 YLILGMDCDTEW
+1648 YLILGLDCDTEW

-1669 ALLNR
+1669 ALLKR
-1674 CLGEQCDITESLGD
+1674 CLGEQCDITEGLGD
-1688 WLRARFCK
+1688 WMRSRFCK
-1696 NAGADLET
+1696 NAGVDLET

-1715 AALISD
+1715 AAIISD

-1734 RSEPTDAEYQKFMGA
+1734 RAEPTDAEYQKFMGA
-1749 VVNEAAVTA
+1749 VVNEAGPTA
-1758 DSSLSEKLVW
+1758 DSSLSEKLIW
-1768 PILTAVHTIRITIKF
+1768 PVLQVVHAVRITIKF

-1804 KSFIVRWPARL
+1804 KSVIVRWPARL
-1815 VLNGIWIYCKFL
+1815 VLNGIWIYCKAL
-1827 QGLLLPHFMFYKR
+1827 QGLLLPHFMFYNR

-1854 TSIQRKRVTID
+1854 TSIKRKRVTID

-1875 KRQSDGTVDFHHYSG
+1875 KNQTNGTVDFHHYSG
-1890 RHETQ
+1890 THKTQ
-1895 PEGMG
+1895 PEAMG
-1900 QLIAINNY
+1900 QLIAINTY
-1908 SDKMLLQRREEYTKE
+1908 SDKMLLQRREEYNKE

-1928 YNYDYQEGATTGI
+1928 YNYEYQDGATTGT
-1941 SLPSARSCIQGER
+1941 SLPSSRGCIQGER
-1954 AGHSIQYDERGYV
+1954 AGHSIQYDDRGYV
-1967 TDGSYMKDGN
+1967 TDGSYLKDGN

-1984 YRKNARFDDELLR
+1984 YRKHARFDDELLR
-1997 ADFRLAHITINVS
+1997 ADFKLAHITINVS
-2010 WCVAPPKR
+2010 WCVPPPKR
-2018 AEKLD
+2018 IEKLD

-2103 IVTRALGMNTKLYP
+2103 IVTRTLGMNTKLHP

-2125 HLWQSWKGSKE
+2125 HLWTTWKGSKE

-2149 MRSAPV
+2149 LRHDAV

-2171 SEYLESQVDAILA
+2171 SEYLESQTDAILA

-2265 HVVAEAANDYSV
+2265 HVVAESANDYSV

-2305 VFQDSLDAAVQRRS
+2305 VFQDSLDAAVQQRS

-2339 KCSRAIKF
+2339 KCSRALKF

-2363 AYFENRHWTD
+2363 SYFENRHWTD

-2389 TEDMENTRPISKWLD
+2389 TEDMENTRPISEWLD

-2413 DNALDMWHRYL
+2413 ENALDMWHRYL

-2524 EIGTQEGSLMHRNT
+2524 EIGTQEGTLMHRNT

-2545 VVNGITNMERYKPIE
+2545 VVNGITNMEKYKPIE
-2560 TIKSKRPTV
+2560 TIRSKRPTV

-2752 DSRRKLGMMGRNN
+2752 ESRRKLGMMGRNN

-2842 EPKNNSGPKYS
+2842 EPKSGSKYQ
-2853 RVEALD
+2853 RIEALD